1 MSDVLEEIGND
12 LVNSRSQIENGFVFL
27 GSAAIGISM
36 AGSEYADRQGSKAKS
51 QAVVDC
57 LNLLVAKVVNG
68 DLHGYDPNTVL
79 PLELL
84 DKSID
89 RSEIRPER
97 AITHKTLLRI
107 EELRDWGKTNHIVGL
122 LQFLD
127 EIGPPHPVEV
137 RGVQTTSILPRYSTI
152 SEAVIWISRQTKCQW
167 SENQLL
173 DAAAS
178 YGITLHAGAPISQ
191 RAAVCEIDLEGLR
204 NKSNHKGVKVKHWTG
219 WGMVKLFPIH
229 IAHPS
234 STVTAARV

>member
-127 EIGPPHPVEV
+127 EIGPPHPVEL

-191 RAAVCEIDLEGLR
+191 RAAVCEIDHEGLR
-204 NKSNHKGVKVKHWTG
+204 NKSNPKGVKVKHRRPPG
-219 WGMVKLFPIH
+219 IE
-229 IAHPS
+229 
-234 STVTAARV
+234 